1 MMDFPMESEE
11 CKAQSVN
18 PGKSQHRHMELML
31 MPMLMHSHLELFA
44 LVTPGPGQLNCLS
57 CVSHLLILRIPSLQL

>member
-1 MMDFPMESEE
+1 MSPYMMDFPMESGE

-18 PGKSQHRHMELML
+18 PGKWQHRHLELML

-44 LVTPGPGQLNCLS
+44 LSHLVQVSSTACL
-57 CVSHLLILRIPSLQL
+57 VSHIC

>member
-1 MMDFPMESEE
+1 MMDFPMESGE

-18 PGKSQHRHMELML
+18 PGKWQ
-31 MPMLMHSHLELFA
+31 HSHLELFA